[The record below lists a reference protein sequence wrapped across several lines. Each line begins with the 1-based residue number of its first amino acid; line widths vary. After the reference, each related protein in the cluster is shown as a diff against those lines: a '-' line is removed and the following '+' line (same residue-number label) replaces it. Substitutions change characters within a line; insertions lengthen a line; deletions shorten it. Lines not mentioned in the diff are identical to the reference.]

1 VVGPAAV
8 AQYGLLSDYFGDDV
22 CYNAAEGAGK
32 HANRNKVWDCIP
44 TIGSAIKAN
53 NVAASGHPAPTII
66 EPGVEVSSTTN
77 TSGIAPALA
86 AVAAADV
93 TVLVL
98 GIDKTVRKPPLL
110 RHFYIKCHIIILPRQ
125 APDKHT
131 RKALKKEWRFSQVE
145 HEGVDVANTSLPGL
159 QEAFALQV
167 IAKAKKTVLI
177 LVGDDCNSIDRL
189 IDGT

>member
-98 GIDKTVRKPPLL
+98 GIDKTVRKPPFV

-131 RKALKKEWRFSQVE
+131 RKALKKRVAFFAGRTRGRGRGE
-145 HEGVDVANTSLPGL
+145 HVPPRPAGVLCIAGHREGK
-159 QEAFALQV
+159 E
-167 IAKAKKTVLI
+167 
-177 LVGDDCNSIDRL
+177 
-189 IDGT
+189 DGADLGRR